1 MPGDWQFYA
10 LILAITVVLYALLS
24 WLLGKD
30 PHPVCVFCD
39 GSWLYPGEYSANLG
53 IDVHSALEPVS
64 VNCHSGA
71 GLRTVI
77 ALGSPV

>member
-10 LILAITVVLYALLS
+10 LALALTVVLYVLFG

-39 GSWLYPGEYSANLG
+39 GSGLYPGESVVLG
-53 IDVHSALEPVS
+53 EPRHR
-64 VNCHSGA
+64 CPLCSGT
-71 GLRTVI
+71 GKR
-77 ALGSPV
+77 